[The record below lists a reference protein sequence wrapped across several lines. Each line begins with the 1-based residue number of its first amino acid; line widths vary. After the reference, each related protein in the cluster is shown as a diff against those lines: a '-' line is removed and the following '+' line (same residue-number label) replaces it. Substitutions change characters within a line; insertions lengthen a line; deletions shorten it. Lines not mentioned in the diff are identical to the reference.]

1 MGMPSLWLLAAVT
14 VPTVLVAL
22 LVRSVTR
29 RFDGILLMISGA
41 ASLFLALFAGSAV
54 QTETDSGMMAL
65 EMSEKSFNAGVLSP
79 VFIVATL
86 TVMRGIFKFFGE

>member
-1 MGMPSLWLLAAVT
+1 MVMPSLWLLTAIM
-14 VPTVLVAL
+14 VPTVLIAM
-22 LVRSVTR
+22 LVRFASR
-29 RFDGILLMISGA
+29 RFDGILLIISGG
-41 ASLFLALFAGSAV
+41 ASLFLAMFAASAV
-54 QTETDSGMMAL
+54 QTETGSGMMAL